1 MMMVLVNVS
10 INGFDMQ
17 YPMYDCVEKVKDNK
31 EDRQGQDDRFE
42 RDLLQTPQDIGL
54 KIAVS

>member
-17 YPMYDCVEKVKDNK
+17 GPMYDGVEKVKDNK
-31 EDRQGQDDRFE
+31 EEWQGQDDRFE
-42 RDLLQTPQDIGL
+42 RDLRQAPQDIGF
-54 KIAVS
+54 KIAIP